1 MIDVLS
7 VAATEVTALI
17 IDWDGTAR
25 RASSAAPRRAGA
37 RRSAS
42 SITPRSS
49 AAIVTTPGHLTRLD
63 RAMQYLATSMP
74 RWHTVLLIFL
84 SLASGNRSFP
94 ASRAWE
100 IFAMDHD
107 AGDVADAAA
116 FTASRARRKK
126 SPTAQASWPAQPNS
140 LIAAE
145 IAPIKGILILMMQT
159 LGITTVSASVLRQ
172 LPPGK

>member
-1 MIDVLS
+1 
-7 VAATEVTALI
+7 
-17 IDWDGTAR
+17 
-25 RASSAAPRRAGA
+25 
-37 RRSAS
+37 
-42 SITPRSS
+42 
-49 AAIVTTPGHLTRLD
+49 
-63 RAMQYLATSMP
+63 MQYLATSMP
-74 RWHTVLLIFL
+74 RWRTVLLIFL

-145 IAPIKGILILMMQT
+145 IAPIKGHIDPDD
-159 LGITTVSASVLRQ
+159 ADPWHHHRLR
-172 LPPGK
+172 KCTATATAWEIECNTDCD